1 MLQGR
6 SFPHCTVVPGSACK
20 VVMYGVIRRSAC
32 EACSV
37 RGLPSPAKQLVR
49 AEMRVI
55 DRYVPS

>member
-37 RGLPSPAKQLVR
+37 RGLPFPAGELACVEVCSGTK
-49 AEMRVI
+49 
-55 DRYVPS
+55 